1 MPRAQEN
8 RRSLGVAARRAR
20 LAPVVPPDPALVSTD
35 LARWAGER
43 VARSGRKYALLSRV
57 LSLKLNADG
66 SLLEARV
73 RGSGTTP
80 YRVEVKAQDGFLA
93 SRCTCL
99 FDWSPV
105 CKHAVA
111 AVEALRF
118 PRAPVLARGRPG
130 RHAPLAIGAAAAW
143 ALAREDRVAAARER
157 EIEERRQRSRRER
170 AEVRLIGGSRGRVR
184 LEVARSDR
192 EPPATVVLRG
202 ERGEH
207 GTCSCPDFLKNELQT
222 CKHVERAR
230 AWLRRRPKPRARKL
244 LSVWWRPREWP
255 ARSPRPL

>member
-1 MPRAQEN
+1 MLSAAGPTRQGRGFAAHTVPEADWEVMPRVQEN
-8 RRSLGVAARRAR
+8 RRCYR
-20 LAPVVPPDPALVSTD
+20 LPAPRERTALVVPPDPSLLSTD

-43 VARSGRKYALLSRV
+43 VARGGRKYALLSRV
-57 LSLKLNADG
+57 LSLKLNAEG
-66 SLLEARV
+66 NLLEARV

-80 YRVEVKAQDGFLA
+80 YRVEVRAQDGFLA

-118 PRAPVLARGRPG
+118 PRAPVVARGR
-130 RHAPLAIGAAAAW
+130 HVSLAGGALAAW

-157 EIEERRQRSRRER
+157 EIEERRQRARRER
-170 AEVRLIGGSRGRVR
+170 AQVRLIGGSRGRVR
-184 LEVARSDR
+184 LEVARSER

-202 ERGEH
+202 ERGER
-207 GTCSCPDFLKNELQT
+207 GACTCPDFLKNEL
-222 CKHVERAR
+222 
-230 AWLRRRPKPRARKL
+230 
-244 LSVWWRPREWP
+244 
-255 ARSPRPL
+255 